1 VATSSR
7 RSARRA
13 WLPHLGALLGYAAL
27 AVLVTW
33 PTLPNF
39 FTRIT
44 GNLIPDRDQNLWNL
58 WWVREAL
65 LVRHTN
71 PFHTDLLYYPYGVD
85 LYLHDLALP
94 NGLIALGPYLLFG
107 LFAAYNTVVL
117 ASYLLTGYAA
127 YRLVLY
133 CLGRADLTPPAPP
146 SLQRKGERDDL
157 TSGASPEGR
166 GQGDDLTLGSFSK
179 GRGAIPP
186 PFLCREG
193 GAGGVRSVRHLA
205 AFLGGVIFAFTA
217 YSLDA
222 QKQINILALEWL
234 PLAAEAWLRAWD
246 GASRRWAVA
255 AALFLVLA
263 MLVNAYYEVLLALF
277 MAAYVLYRILRPEF
291 IRPDVTRPD
300 FNTETRRHGDYL
312 EDWAGSENLSSVQT
326 LSSVTAKPPA
336 KNLRVSVSP
345 CGNLQPTWWKIKRL
359 ALPFGLTAAVLGGPY
374 AWGVWHSLQTERITA
389 QATEQQSVHAADLL
403 SFVLPAPDHPWLG
416 EHAPWWQGL
425 DPAAVPGYLGL
436 GGVALALA
444 LAGVWV
450 ARRWR
455 DTAFW
460 MLLALAGAICALGT
474 SLSIGGQR
482 LFFGHAIPLPFAL
495 IGGLPIFNLI
505 GKVERFELLTL
516 LAMAVLGGRA
526 CAALLGR
533 VAGAGPGGSWR
544 AVAVA
549 GLILGLLLGELP
561 IYPRSTR
568 SVRLPLGAAALAADP
583 VAGPVLE
590 LPFVQ
595 VRVAPLAK
603 RMLYQTV
610 HGRPILAGYIS
621 RTVENRN
628 ALPCSPLY
636 RFTKPLEI
644 GATDIVTPATAA
656 QPLSVLHSLGI
667 GTIAQ
672 YSHYDVEGGPLLP
685 PTEARAIG
693 ALIGAVADGPPFYG
707 DDLVMLYHVRPGP
720 PLTAPSLQTGE
731 GWAAVEQ
738 NGGEPFRW
746 IAGATATLCVYAPAP
761 LRLAL
766 TGAATSLARPRTLVV
781 QQDGQTVYTLPV
793 PSGDF
798 TRLHTPVLTL
808 PAGPTELRL
817 TVPAGADPA
826 GPNDPRRLSIG
837 LRGVGLE
844 IAP

>member
-1 VATSSR
+1 MAASSR
-7 RSARRA
+7 GSARWA
-13 WLPHLGALLGYAAL
+13 WLPHLGALLGYGAL

-133 CLGRADLTPPAPP
+133 CLGRVDLVAADPSPNPSPEGGGELDDPSPEGEGELDEDLTPNL
-146 SLQRKGERDDL
+146 S
-157 TSGASPEGR
+157 
-166 GQGDDLTLGSFSK
+166 
-179 GRGAIPP
+179 
-186 PFLCREG
+186 
-193 GAGGVRSVRHLA
+193 RHLA

-234 PLAAEAWLRAWD
+234 PLTAEAWLRAWD
-246 GASRRWAVA
+246 GANRRWAVA
-255 AALFLVLA
+255 AALFLVAA
-263 MLVNAYYEVLLALF
+263 MLVNSYYEVLLVLF
-277 MAAYVLYRILRPEF
+277 MAAYVLYRI
-291 IRPDVTRPD
+291 VRPD
-300 FNTETRRHGDYL
+300 FTTGL
-312 EDWAGSENLSSVQT
+312 Q
-326 LSSVTAKPPA
+326 P
-336 KNLRVSVSP
+336 VSP
-345 CGNLQPTWWKIKRL
+345 WWNLQPTWWKIRHL

-389 QATEQQSVHAADLL
+389 QATAQQSIHAADLL

-425 DPAAVPGYLGL
+425 DPAVVPGYLGL

-460 MLLALAGAICALGT
+460 VLVALGGAVCAMGT
-474 SLSIGGQR
+474 TLSIGGQR
-482 LFFGHAIPLPFAL
+482 LFFGHSIPLPFAL

-516 LAMAVLGGRA
+516 LALAVLGGRA
-526 CAALLGR
+526 CAALLER
-533 VAGAGPGGSWR
+533 VARTGRGGLWR

-549 GLILGLLLGELP
+549 GLILVLLLGELP

-568 SVRLPLGAAALAADP
+568 PVSLPPGAAALAADP
-583 VAGPVLE
+583 VTGPVLE

-610 HGRPILAGYIS
+610 HGRPILAAYIS

-644 GATDIVTPATAA
+644 GATDIVTPATAT
-656 QPLSVLHSLGI
+656 QPLAVLHSLGI

-672 YSHYDVEGGPLLP
+672 YSRYDVEGGPLVP
-685 PTEARAIG
+685 PDEARAIG
-693 ALIGAVADGPPFYG
+693 ALIGEVADGPPFYS
-707 DDLVMLYHVRPGP
+707 DDLVKLYHVQPGAP
-720 PLTAPSLQTGE
+720 PTAPSLQTGD
-731 GWAAVEQ
+731 GWADLEQ
-738 NGGEPFRW
+738 NGGQPFRW

-761 LRLAL
+761 LRLTL
-766 TGAATSLARPRTLVV
+766 TGEATSLARPRTLTI
-781 QQDGQTVYTLPV
+781 QQDGQTVYSTAV
-793 PSGDF
+793 PSSDF
-798 TRLHTPVLTL
+798 AHWRTPMLTL
-808 PAGPTELRL
+808 PAGTTELHL
-817 TVPAGADPA
+817 TVPEGADPA
-826 GPNDPRRLSIG
+826 GPSDPRRLSIG